1 MKVLIVDD
9 EPNVRSSLKGVLE
22 DEGFSVLTA
31 SNGEESL
38 EIIRKDKPDIVLLD
52 VLMPGIDGIETLR
65 RIKNYDSSIIVLMIS
80 GHGTIDMAVKAME
93 LGAMDFI
100 EKPLSADRIIIR
112 INQAIEKNKLR
123 TENILLK
130 KEIDEKYQII
140 GESQVMRDLIA
151 KIMSVAPTN
160 SRVLIFGENGTGK
173 ELVARAIHRN
183 SKRSD
188 RPFIQVNCAAIP
200 DDLIE
205 SELFGHERGSFTGA
219 ITRSIGKFEQANNAT
234 LFLDE
239 IGDMSIRTQSKV
251 LKAIEEGEFTRIGG
265 KEPIKVDVRIISATN
280 KDLQQ
285 EVEQGRFREDLYY
298 RLNVIP
304 IYVPPLR
311 ERIEDIPLLV
321 SYFLSKFSAENGVK
335 EKRISQS
342 AMKLL
347 QSYHWPGN
355 VRELKNLIERL
366 VIMVSSDSIE
376 VGDLPNNLFEQPKTT
391 KLSAVELRK
400 AKNDFEREYILQTL
414 RSCDWNITETAK
426 KLGIERTNLHRKMKQ
441 YGISRKK
448 DEQSKYEP
456 KI

>member
-1 MKVLIVDD
+1 MKVLVVDD
-9 EPNVRSSLKGVLE
+9 ERNVRSSLKGVLE
-22 DEGFSVLTA
+22 DEGFTVLTA
-31 SNGEESL
+31 SSGEEAL
-38 EIIRKDKPDIVLLD
+38 EIIRKDKPDVVLLD
-52 VLMPGIDGIETLR
+52 VLMPAGIDGIETLR
-65 RIKNYDSSIIVLMIS
+65 RIKSYDPSIIVLMIS
-80 GHGTIDMAVKAME
+80 GHGTIEMAVKAME
-93 LGAMDFI
+93 LGATDFI
-100 EKPLSADRIIIR
+100 QKPLSAETIIVR

-123 TENILLK
+123 TENVLLK
-130 KEIDEKYQII
+130 KEIDERFQII
-140 GESQVMRDLIA
+140 GESPVMRDLIA

-183 SKRSD
+183 SRRND

-205 SELFGHERGSFTGA
+205 SELFGHEKGSFTGA

-239 IGDMSIRTQSKV
+239 IGDMSLRTQSKV

-285 EVEQGRFREDLYY
+285 EVEQGKFREDLYY

-321 SYFLSKFSAENGVK
+321 SYFLAKFSVENGVK

-366 VIMVSSDSIE
+366 VIMVPSDSIE
-376 VGDLPNNLFEQPKTT
+376 ASDLPSSFFEQPKVF
-391 KLSAVELRK
+391 KPSAVELRK

-414 RSCDWNITETAK
+414 KSCDWNITETAK
-426 KLGIERTNLHRKMKQ
+426 ILGIERTNLHRKMKQ

-448 DEQSKYEP
+448 DE
-456 KI
+456 

>member
-1 MKVLIVDD
+1 MKILVVDD
-9 EPNVRSSLKGVLE
+9 ERNVRSSLKGVLE
-22 DEGFSVLTA
+22 DEGFIVLTA
-31 SNGEESL
+31 SSGEEAL
-38 EIIRKDKPDIVLLD
+38 EIIRKDKPDVVLLD
-52 VLMPGIDGIETLR
+52 VLMPAGIDGIETLR

-93 LGAMDFI
+93 LGATDFI
-100 EKPLSADRIIIR
+100 QKPLSAETIIVR
-112 INQAIEKNKLR
+112 INQAVEKNKLR
-123 TENILLK
+123 TENVLLK
-130 KEIDEKYQII
+130 KEIDERYQII
-140 GESQVMRDLIA
+140 GESPVMRDLIA

-173 ELVARAIHRN
+173 ELVARAIHKNSRRN
-183 SKRSD
+183 D

-205 SELFGHERGSFTGA
+205 SELFGHEKGSFTGA
-219 ITRSIGKFEQANNAT
+219 ITRTIGKFEQANNAT

-239 IGDMSIRTQSKV
+239 IGDMSLRTQSKV

-285 EVEQGRFREDLYY
+285 EVEQGKFREDLYY

-321 SYFLSKFSAENGVK
+321 SYFLAKFSVENGIK

-366 VIMVSSDSIE
+366 VIMVPSDSIE
-376 VGDLPNNLFEQPKTT
+376 ASDLPSSFFEQPKV
-391 KLSAVELRK
+391 SEPSVVELRK
-400 AKNDFEREYILQTL
+400 AKNDFEREYILRIL
-414 RSCDWNITETAK
+414 KSCDWNITETAK
-426 KLGIERTNLHRKMKQ
+426 ILGIERTNLHRKMKQ

-448 DEQSKYEP
+448 DE
-456 KI
+456 

>member
-1 MKVLIVDD
+1 MKVLVVDD
-9 EPNVRSSLKGVLE
+9 ERNVRSSLKGVLE
-22 DEGFSVLTA
+22 DEGFTVHTA
-31 SNGEESL
+31 SSGEEAL

-52 VLMPGIDGIETLR
+52 VLMPSGIDGIETLR
-65 RIKNYDSSIIVLMIS
+65 RIKSYDPSIMVLMIS
-80 GHGTIDMAVKAME
+80 GHGTIEMAVKAME
-93 LGAMDFI
+93 LGATDFI
-100 EKPLSADRIIIR
+100 QKPLSAETIIVR
-112 INQAIEKNKLR
+112 INQAVEKNKLR
-123 TENILLK
+123 TENLLLK
-130 KEIDEKYQII
+130 KEIDERFQII
-140 GESQVMRDLIA
+140 GESPVMRELIA

-173 ELVARAIHRN
+173 ELVARAIHRY

-205 SELFGHERGSFTGA
+205 SELFGHEKGSFTGA

-239 IGDMSIRTQSKV
+239 IGDMSLRTQSKV
-251 LKAIEEGEFTRIGG
+251 LKAIEEGEFTRVGG

-311 ERIEDIPLLV
+311 DRIEDIPLLV
-321 SYFLSKFSAENGVK
+321 SYFLTKFSIENGVK
-335 EKRISQS
+335 EKRMSQS

-366 VIMVSSDSIE
+366 VIMVPSDTIE
-376 VGDLPNNLFEQPKTT
+376 ASDLPSNFFEQPKIFR
-391 KLSAVELRK
+391 SPAVDLKK
-400 AKNDFEREYILQTL
+400 AKNEFEREYILQTL

-426 KLGIERTNLHRKMKQ
+426 ILGIERTNLHRKMKQ

-448 DEQSKYEP
+448 DE
-456 KI
+456 